1 LREVIIL
8 AGGIG
13 SRLQHMIP
21 GLPKCMAPVNG
32 RPFISIIIDYLV
44 TQKTTHF
51 IFSLGYL
58 HEVIEVYLTTH
69 YPTLNKTMVVETQ
82 PLGTGGAIAKAL
94 ESATGNDVFVIN
106 GDTYFP
112 VSLDEMEKLYHQNE
126 ADLVLVST
134 LLNKPYRY
142 GTISFD
148 ENQRIHSFHE
158 KRKLESG
165 FINGGSYLI
174 SKQKLINESP
184 GEIFSF
190 ETAILETKV
199 ADWAMY
205 ASVQEIPFIDIGIP
219 KDYERART
227 ILPS

>member
-1 LREVIIL
+1 M
-8 AGGIG
+8 G

-44 TQKTTHF
+44 TQNTGHF

-58 HEVIEVYLTTH
+58 HDVIEVYLSAH
-69 YPTLNKTMVVETQ
+69 YPQLTKTMVVESQ

-94 ESATGNDVFVIN
+94 GSAKGDDVFVIN

-112 VSLDEMEKLYHQNE
+112 VSLDEMEKLYHKNK
-126 ADLVLVST
+126 ADLVLAST
-134 LLNKPYRY
+134 LLNQPYRY

-148 ENQRIHSFHE
+148 ENQRIHTFHE

-174 SKQKLINESP
+174 SKQKLLNESP
-184 GEIFSF
+184 GEVFSF

-199 ADWAMY
+199 TDWAMY
-205 ASVQEIPFIDIGIP
+205 ASVQEVPFIDIGIP
-219 KDYERART
+219 KDYQRART
-227 ILPS
+227 IIPS